1 MVAFPTAYVFLA
13 IIAIIKNKS
22 TCKFQAE
29 IPGLVE
35 KLTNKEKK
43 RKTKQKTKRSIR
55 RERKKKKITRQIDDQ
70 SL

>member
-13 IIAIIKNKS
+13 NIAIFKNKS

-43 RKTKQKTKRSIR
+43 KNKTKNQKKYTKG
-55 RERKKKKITRQIDDQ
+55 KKKEKDNPTN
-70 SL
+70 

>member
-13 IIAIIKNKS
+13 NIAIFKNKS

-35 KLTNKEKK
+35 KLTNKEKQTK
-43 RKTKQKTKRSIR
+43 KTLKYKISIQ
-55 RERKKKKITRQIDDQ
+55 RERKKKTITR
-70 SL
+70 

>member
-13 IIAIIKNKS
+13 NIAIFKNKS

-43 RKTKQKTKRSIR
+43 EKQNKKPKEVYEGKEKRKR
-55 RERKKKKITRQIDDQ
+55 
-70 SL
+70 

>member
-13 IIAIIKNKS
+13 NIAIFKNKS

-35 KLTNKEKK
+35 KLTNKEKRKKNKTKNQTKEVYEGKEK
-43 RKTKQKTKRSIR
+43 RKR
-55 RERKKKKITRQIDDQ
+55 
-70 SL
+70 

>member
-13 IIAIIKNKS
+13 NIAIFKNKS

-43 RKTKQKTKRSIR
+43 EKQNKKNQTKEVHEGKEKRKR
-55 RERKKKKITRQIDDQ
+55 
-70 SL
+70 